1 MATKDALSDP
11 EMRRRINEVGG
22 RYVDR
27 ISEDL
32 RPELFMELSQKFT
45 RYVDISTPRLKAV
58 LEKAWD
64 QKVPCTMAMFGEV
77 AFSMVA
83 KEEAEDIAGFLREAS
98 PGHSVEV
105 VGIDDR
111 GARLT

>member
-1 MATKDALSDP
+1 M
-11 EMRRRINEVGG
+11 
-22 RYVDR
+22 DR

-32 RPELFMELSQKFT
+32 RPDLFMELSQKFT

-58 LEKAWD
+58 LERAWEK
-64 QKVPCTMAMFGEV
+64 KVPCTMAMFGEV

-83 KEEAEDIAGFLREAS
+83 KEETEDVASFLRDAS
-98 PGHSVEV
+98 PGHGVEV